1 MSKTT
6 MLLAGA
12 AGYVLG
18 TRAGRERYEQI
29 KGVAQR
35 VARDPRVQ
43 RKAQEAQSMAKQKAG
58 EAASQAAA
66 KVKDVAG
73 SHSADSRSATATPA
87 GSPYMG

>member
-29 KGVAQR
+29 KSAAQR

-58 EAASQAAA
+58 EAASHAAA
-66 KVKDVAG
+66 KVKDATG
-73 SHSADSRSATATPA
+73 SHGSDGRAATATPA